1 MKKLPF
7 LVALLYQFNVT
18 QVSLTFVV
26 ICTLSK
32 PQMLGSN
39 PRITKSELPTASAR
53 CVCLVK
59 TPPIARCEQNWIR
72 HFTLFHLQNSH
83 RR

>member
-7 LVALLYQFNVT
+7 LVALLCQSNVI
-18 QVSLTFVV
+18 QVSLTFAV

-32 PQMLGSN
+32 PQMLGTHS
-39 PRITKSELPTASAR
+39 RITKSKLPTASPR